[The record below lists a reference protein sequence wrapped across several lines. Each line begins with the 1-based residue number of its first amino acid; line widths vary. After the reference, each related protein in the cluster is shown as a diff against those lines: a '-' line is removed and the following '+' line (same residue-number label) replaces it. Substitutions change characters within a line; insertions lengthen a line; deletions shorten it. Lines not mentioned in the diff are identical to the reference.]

1 MTNHKQ
7 TDQYFKNFHYQR
19 FFAVWVFAEWFQ
31 ITWVAHT
38 LGVGKGDPCG
48 CRAVHWIHGRLR
60 MLQGQMHEIYV
71 GLHLQLADSTGYT
84 QN

>member
-7 TDQYFKNFHYQR
+7 ISSFKNFHYQR
-19 FFAVWVFAEWFQ
+19 FFAVWVFAEWSQ

-48 CRAVHWIHGRLR
+48 CRAVYWIHGCLR
-60 MLQGQMHEIYV
+60 MLQGQMHV
-71 GLHLQLADSTGYT
+71 GLHLQFADSADYP